1 MEKPYGSLYL
11 NNGMYKKAIQL
22 YKSGDCRPKTKRGL
36 KTVTTLLNFY
46 RRQARMYKVN
56 YDRAISYLGGTF
68 KSRFYITNLLKLKC
82 MYTIILL
89 LFIYHL

>member
-56 YDRAISYLGGTF
+56 YDRAISYLAGPLSPAF
-68 KSRFYITNLLKLKC
+68 
-82 MYTIILL
+82 ILP
-89 LFIYHL
+89 IY